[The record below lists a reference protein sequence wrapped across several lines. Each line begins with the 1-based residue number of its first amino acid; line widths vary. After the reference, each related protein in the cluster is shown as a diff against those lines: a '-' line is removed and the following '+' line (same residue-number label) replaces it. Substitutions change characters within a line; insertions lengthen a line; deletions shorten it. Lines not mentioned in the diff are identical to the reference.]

1 MSQRLRTPLR
11 QWARQVAVARQ
22 LSTAPAPQPSSS
34 SSSSSAFLDSMNA
47 AARPSMPR
55 GAQPSGTFVS
65 SDGTFP
71 APRPSVEPTP
81 DAALLANLAR
91 LIMRDGKLARAHS
104 HIEEMLGTIQSTVS
118 SPPMPVL
125 TRALEIASPEI
136 RIVGR
141 RKGTKSLPTPQPL
154 TSKQR
159 TREAWKWI
167 VEASDKRLA
176 SEKNF
181 GKRLAQ
187 EVLAVIG
194 GQSEAIKKKEARH
207 QQGVQGRANVGR

>member
-1 MSQRLRTPLR
+1 MP
-11 QWARQVAVARQ
+11 A
-22 LSTAPAPQPSSS
+22 TAAGPFI
-34 SSSSSAFLDSMNA
+34 SA
-47 AARPSMPR
+47 
-55 GAQPSGTFVS
+55 
-65 SDGTFP
+65 DGSFP
-71 APRPSVEPTP
+71 APRPSVEPMP

-91 LIMRDGKLARAHS
+91 LVMRDGKLARAHS
-104 HIEEMLGTIQSTVS
+104 HIQDMLSTIQLTVS

-125 TRALEIASPEI
+125 NRALEIASPEI

-167 VEASDKRLA
+167 VEASDKRLSA
-176 SEKNF
+176 EKSF

-187 EVLAVIG
+187 EVLAVIA